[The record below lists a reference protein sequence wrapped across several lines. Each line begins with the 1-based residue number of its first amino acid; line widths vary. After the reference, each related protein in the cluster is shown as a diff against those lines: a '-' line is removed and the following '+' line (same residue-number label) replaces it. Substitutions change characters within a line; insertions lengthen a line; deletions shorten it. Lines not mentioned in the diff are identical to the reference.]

1 VLTHPNENAVNHD
14 TRSDASEPMHQ
25 WMHQIQES
33 GTREAAESLAEL
45 LIEALGSDGVRS
57 LAHALLQRA
66 EVVADA
72 HNDRA

>member
-1 VLTHPNENAVNHD
+1 
-14 TRSDASEPMHQ
+14 MHQ